1 MPEKEPKLNKLR
13 KGPRIAAAATLAA
26 CMVTMFAVL
35 GGVGSAQSSVS
46 AGEYQYGA
54 KVTICHKGKNTITV
68 GKAAVAAHLR
78 HGDTMGTCGAAKAKK
93 AKNAKAAAA
102 HAKAHAAKAKAAEKS
117 QAPADKPG
125 KGKGRGK

>member
-1 MPEKEPKLNKLR
+1 VKGTPLKKLQ
-13 KGPRIAAAATLAA
+13 KGRIAAAATLAT

-46 AGEYQYGA
+46 AGQYQYGA

-68 GKAAVAAHLR
+68 GKAAVAAHMR
-78 HGDTMGTCGAAKAKK
+78 HGDTIGSCASAAAKSKAAKAKA
-93 AKNAKAAAA
+93 AKAKAAAA
-102 HAKAHAAKAKAAEKS
+102 KSKGAEKS